1 MNSIYEQLALSSSAY
16 AYCWS
21 KWNGVEE
28 CPEDTVVM
36 GAVEW
41 CKDSEPTEVKP
52 SVYFNTKSL
61 TNPLKTLSIYHLKVP
76 PFMSM
81 YIVAGG

>member
-28 CPEDTVVM
+28 CPQDTIVV
-36 GAVEW
+36 GVVEW
-41 CKDSEPTEVKP
+41 CNEDSPSEVR
-52 SVYFNTKSL
+52 FSL
-61 TNPLKTLSIYHLKVP
+61 DIEI
-76 PFMSM
+76 M
-81 YIVAGG
+81 